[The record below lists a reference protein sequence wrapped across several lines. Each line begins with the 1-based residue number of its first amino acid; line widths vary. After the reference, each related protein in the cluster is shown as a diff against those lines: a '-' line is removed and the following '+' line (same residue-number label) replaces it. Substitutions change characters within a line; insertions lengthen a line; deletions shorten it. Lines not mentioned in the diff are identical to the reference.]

1 MGKRL
6 ILASEILDRISGIM
20 DYEMLVSTSGI
31 READS
36 NFMWATTFRAP
47 VGINF
52 IRGNV
57 SINLFLPQGSENSK
71 DVNLFFNRV
80 GAKFQDGLW
89 QVRRNLT
96 ELSDVYGS
104 ALQLAVSTFRS
115 LMVDYSYIHKGR
127 YHAHFTFNSRDLL
140 DISSLIVTY
149 SDLADG
155 YRVEYMR
162 RLKNHSQVYRWINA
176 KDKVTNV
183 TLQIA
188 REGTIPD
195 GNDPSRDVP
204 FILANFLDDR
214 GTKGI
219 AISNGKS
226 LPQLLKGH
234 EESSFADHITS
245 FWSTN
250 EVLTYLVSGLASSN
264 IVIYGLYGLADQDS
278 IRLVIP
284 VPVQQTTALL
294 RLIKDAMTD
303 FTKWD
308 LKLLEITDYDM
319 EYGQD
324 E

>member
-6 ILASEILDRISGIM
+6 TLASEILDRISGIM

-52 IRGNV
+52 INDKV
-57 SINLFLPQGSENSK
+57 SIILFLPEGSESSK

-80 GAKFQDGLW
+80 GAKLQDGLW

-104 ALQLAVSTFRS
+104 ALKLGVSTFRS

-127 YHAHFTFNSRDLL
+127 YHAHFTFNSRDLM

-162 RLKNHSQVYRWINA
+162 RLKNHSQVYDWINA
-176 KDKVTNV
+176 RDKVTNV

-188 REGTIPD
+188 REGVHSD
-195 GNDPSRDVP
+195 GNDPSHDVP
-204 FILANFLDDR
+204 FILANFLDER

-219 AISNGKS
+219 ALSNGKALS
-226 LPQLLKGH
+226 QLLQSH
-234 EESSFADHITS
+234 EESSIAEHITS

-250 EVLTYLVSGLASSN
+250 EVLTYLVSRLASN
-264 IVIYGLYGLADQDS
+264 YIVIYGMYGLAGNDS
-278 IRLVIP
+278 IKLVIP
-284 VPVQQTTALL
+284 VPVQQTTALMML
-294 RLIKDAMTD
+294 LKDAMAD

-308 LKLLEITDYDM
+308 LKLLEITDYDV
-319 EYGQD
+319 EYGQY